1 MVIGAN
7 DGISLEKPTR
17 NSLVF
22 HTFNFILLTDDH
34 SEQLMMLA
42 GNCDGELFDIISINK
57 FNSFIRHSQVID
69 HNKKQ

>member
-7 DGISLEKPTR
+7 DGISLEKQTR

-22 HTFNFILLTDDH
+22 DTFNFILLTDDH

-42 GNCDGELFDIISINK
+42 GNWDGELFDMISQRLVSSTN
-57 FNSFIRHSQVID
+57 
-69 HNKKQ
+69 